1 MNLNEF
7 QGAKILIVD
16 DEPTN
21 LRVLYNLLKQY
32 PFKLL
37 TVQNSLSVIEL
48 IEKETPDLILLD
60 IMMPGI
66 NGFDLCRQI
75 KAREE
80 FKDISIIFISAL
92 NDIPNIVKGF
102 ELGAVDYIPKPFQN
116 EEVLARLNNHLTIQY
131 QAKRLKEKNEELMEL
146 NLMKNKFFSIIAHD
160 VKNPFTGILGISE
173 MLKYEFDNLEQ
184 NQLREMLEHLYVSSK
199 RCFKLLENLLQ
210 WANSQL
216 NNLVVS
222 PARHNLLE
230 HINSIVENFQLQ
242 AEQKKI
248 TIHSKIDSS
257 LFYYAD
263 KNLIDT
269 VLRNLL
275 NNAIKFTPEKG
286 SVEISAQ
293 NLGDKL
299 EIKVKDTGIGIPNEL
314 KEKLFKIGSKV
325 TRLGTKKEDGTG
337 LGLILS
343 YEFLKK
349 ANGNIRVE
357 SEVGKGTE
365 FIIELPSS
373 ES

>member
-7 QGAKILIVD
+7 QDAKILIVD

-32 PFKLL
+32 PFRLF

-48 IEKETPDLILLD
+48 IEKEIPDLILLD

-131 QAKRLKEKNEELMEL
+131 QAKRLREKNEELMEL
-146 NLMKNKFFSIIAHD
+146 NSMKNKFFSIIAHD
-160 VKNPFTGILGISE
+160 VKNPFTSILGISE
-173 MLKYEFDNLEQ
+173 MLKEEFDNLETSQ
-184 NQLREMLEHLYVSSK
+184 VKEMLYYLYTSSK

-216 NNLVVS
+216 NNIVIS
-222 PARHNLLE
+222 PSKQNLLE
-230 HINSIVENFQLQ
+230 HVKSIVENFQLQ

-248 TIHSKIDSS
+248 KIHLNIEPS

-263 KNLIDT
+263 KNLIDA
-269 VLRNLL
+269 VLRNLV
-275 NNAIKFTPEKG
+275 NNAIKFTPENG
-286 SVEISAQ
+286 SVEISARSL
-293 NLGDKL
+293 NEKV
-299 EIKVKDTGIGIPNEL
+299 EIKVKDTGIGIPNEI
-314 KEKLFKIGSKV
+314 KEKLFKIGAKV
-325 TRLGTKKEDGTG
+325 SRLGTKKEEGTG

-343 YEFLKK
+343 YEFIKK
-349 ANGNIRVE
+349 SNGSIRVE
-357 SEVGKGTE
+357 SEIGKGSE
-365 FIIELPSS
+365 FIIELPCQ
-373 ES
+373 